1 MKIFGY
7 LLLGIGIAII
17 FGVIFLAFSFY
28 SELTDKA
35 SSIAPLQQTQDLN
48 SLIDK
53 LLNNINLYFGL
64 GVYLTVK
71 AIILFVLLEAG
82 FKLSQLGL
90 GIVKEKK

>member
-1 MKIFGY
+1 MCIRD
-7 LLLGIGIAII
+7 
-17 FGVIFLAFSFY
+17 S
-28 SELTDKA
+28 
-35 SSIAPLQQTQDLN
+35 

>member
-35 SSIAPLQQTQDLN
+35 SSIAPLQQTQDL
-48 SLIDK
+48 SYLINQLSNK
-53 LLNNINLYFGL
+53 LNQYLGL

-82 FKLSQLGL
+82 FKISQLGL

>member
-35 SSIAPLQQTQDLN
+35 SSIAPLQQTQDIT

>member
-35 SSIAPLQQTQDLN
+35 SSIAPLQQTDLT